1 MFRKFIVVLQLILI
15 ATALYTKGWATSYT
29 FYEQLE
35 DSLGLAPGDSSY
47 IDVEGDSII
56 IADNPYYFRLF
67 LPLTIYQDAISG
79 SFFSWELHNG
89 NDTLLRVDR
98 TGFEQELERYSAVNR
113 ALTEIYLKEPGMV
126 QYNDWEVMQ
135 ETVASHADRS
145 DNRGINF
152 DGMVDGNGMKIDG
165 NVDLVKAKPRYW
177 KWFGYLAVKFSQN
190 AYSDNWYKGGE
201 SNNQLATELR
211 LEANFA
217 KKDVTWDNKLEAK
230 LGYYASEVDGQA
242 KFRSNSDLFRI
253 TSKFGYKATKS
264 WYYSSQIQGYTQF
277 LPVHDGN
284 GLMKSRFFAPAYASV
299 SIGLDFKPTFK
310 KKGIDL
316 SAQISPLAYNCRY
329 VSVDELAP
337 KYGIEAGKNF
347 LFDIGSRLETN
358 ITWTLFK
365 NFTWRNKTQFFTSY
379 KNVEA
384 SCENTFNYAIN
395 RFFSL
400 QLFVHWRFDDK
411 VQKNEYL
418 GYHQLNENFSF
429 NFNYSW

>member
-1 MFRKFIVVLQLILI
+1 MFRKFIIVLQLILFT
-15 ATALYTKGWATSYT
+15 TALYTRSWATSYT

-35 DSLGLAPGDSSY
+35 DTLDIGNSFY
-47 IDVEGDSII
+47 ISIEGDSII

-67 LPLTIYQDAISG
+67 LPLTIYRDAISSSYIQSG
-79 SFFSWELHNG
+79 ASDRS
-89 NDTLLRVDR
+89 DTLLRVDR
-98 TGFEQELERYSAVNR
+98 TGFQQDLERYAAVNR

-135 ETVASHADRS
+135 ETVASRADKS
-145 DNRGINF
+145 ENSGINF
-152 DGMVDGNGMKIDG
+152 DGMVDGNGMRIDR

-177 KWFGYLAVKFSQN
+177 KFFGYLAIKFSQN

-211 LEANFA
+211 LEANYA
-217 KKDVTWDNKLEAK
+217 KNNVTLDNKLEAK
-230 LGYYASEVDGQA
+230 LGYYASESDGQA
-242 KFRSNSDLFRI
+242 KFRSNSDLFRL
-253 TSKFGYKATKS
+253 TSKLGFKAAKS

-277 LPVHDGN
+277 LPVHNNDGRI
-284 GLMKSRFFAPAYASV
+284 KSRFFAPAYASATL
-299 SIGLDFKPTFK
+299 GLDFKPTFK
-310 KKGIDL
+310 NKGISL
-316 SAQISPLAYNCRY
+316 SAQISPFAFNCRY
-329 VSVDELAP
+329 VSIDKIAP
-337 KYGIEAGKNF
+337 NYGIEEGKNF
-347 LFDIGSRLETN
+347 LYDLGSRIETN
-358 ITWTLFK
+358 LSWTLFK
-365 NFTWRNKTQFFTSY
+365 NFTWRNKVQFFTSY
-379 KNVEA
+379 QNVEA

-411 VQKNEYL
+411 VKKNEKL